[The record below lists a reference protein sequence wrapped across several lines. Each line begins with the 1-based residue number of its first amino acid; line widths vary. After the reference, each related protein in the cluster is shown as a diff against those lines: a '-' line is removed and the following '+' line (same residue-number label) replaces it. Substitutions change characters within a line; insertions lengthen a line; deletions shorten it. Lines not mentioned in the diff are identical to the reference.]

1 MIRTQIERSLNC
13 LAGLWTFLRLKDA
26 KISFHIARTRCFDRM
41 HGLHKL
47 FLHLMRALCLCLI
60 MISHLVIFPCIL
72 LIRNYMIF
80 LVQFGINKHLLIFQ
94 RPQTEL
100 DDKKYCHRLIKT
112 MTKFEKE
119 IRHRLFVFIKKKK
132 QQLTR
137 RNARQQHAFVM
148 RFVLLT

>member
-1 MIRTQIERSLNC
+1 MIRTHIEGSLNC
-13 LAGLWTFLRLKDA
+13 LAELWTFLRLKDA
-26 KISFHIARTRCFDRM
+26 KISLHIARTRCFDRM

-72 LIRNYMIF
+72 LVCN
-80 LVQFGINKHLLIFQ
+80 LVQFIINKHLLIFQ

-119 IRHRLFVFIKKKK
+119 IRHRLFVFIKKN

-137 RNARQQHAFVM
+137 RNARQQHGFVM

>member
-1 MIRTQIERSLNC
+1 
-13 LAGLWTFLRLKDA
+13 
-26 KISFHIARTRCFDRM
+26 
-41 HGLHKL
+41 
-47 FLHLMRALCLCLI
+47 
-60 MISHLVIFPCIL
+60 
-72 LIRNYMIF
+72 MIF
-80 LVQFGINKHLLIFQ
+80 LVQFGINNYLLIFQ

-119 IRHRLFVFIKKKK
+119 IRHRLFVFIKKN

-137 RNARQQHAFVM
+137 RNARQQHVFVM